1 MLRTPIS
8 KPNLLNANCP
18 LSNPSRKGDKNGPIT
33 KCACERA
40 VVRVPRITVVLKAC
54 WCCCRRVCADWC
66 CCRYPVLCL
75 CVCARV
81 LSNRG
86 ERCWSWAI
94 LDHSR
99 VRANLPCLRVLRV
112 QCVIASRRSGCHL
125 RTEADNG
132 VRVCVAPIRRD
143 SVRLAEGP
151 PYIPELVPSPRFLC
165 RSRCVDVGCRSVQQ
179 NAARL
184 KYRPCG
190 GSLRCKVEPT

>member
-81 LSNRG
+81 LSLTGENAVGRG
-86 ERCWSWAI
+86 QSWTTVECVQTC
-94 LDHSR
+94 H
-99 VRANLPCLRVLRV
+99 VYGVLRV

-165 RSRCVDVGCRSVQQ
+165 RSRCVDVGCRCV
-179 NAARL
+179 
-184 KYRPCG
+184 G
-190 GSLRCKVEPT
+190 

>member
-18 LSNPSRKGDKNGPIT
+18 LSNPPCEGDKNGPIT

-66 CCRYPVLCL
+66 CCRYIPYCV
-75 CVCARV
+75 CVCALV
-81 LSNRG
+81 FSLTG

-99 VRANLPCLRVLRV
+99 VRANMPCLRVTARSV
-112 QCVIASRRSGCHL
+112 CHCVAGL
-125 RTEADNG
+125 AATFEPKLTT
-132 VRVCVAPIRRD
+132 VCVCALHQFAVTLCAWLRALLTYLNWCLVHG
-143 SVRLAEGP
+143 SCAVRGAWMWG
-151 PYIPELVPSPRFLC
+151 VVVSANR
-165 RSRCVDVGCRSVQQ
+165 
-179 NAARL
+179 
-184 KYRPCG
+184 
-190 GSLRCKVEPT
+190 